1 LENKSKELGVFTIG
15 LGMIGALLTLY
26 VVLAMSGPAQEGAI
40 LRLAILMIPSLVFV
54 FAGIWVLAFPCRTTI
69 RVVVGLLIVALI
81 ADALFSFNPIKCLI
95 SFGVACLVWKT
106 ARQAME
112 QLQY

>member
-1 LENKSKELGVFTIG
+1 LENKTKELGVFTIG
-15 LGMIGALLTLY
+15 LGMIGAVLTTYL
-26 VVLAMSGPAQEGAI
+26 VAISPEPTQNGAA
-40 LRLAILMIPSLVFV
+40 LRLAILMIPSMVFI

-69 RVVVGLLIVALI
+69 RVAVGLLTIALI
-81 ADALFSFNPIKCLI
+81 FDALFSFNPVKCVI
-95 SFGVACLVWKT
+95 SFGIGYLVWKT